1 MQSLQ
6 FPILFLSCFPLLAAG
21 SSQLLLNQ
29 AGQNRA
35 YSGIGQ
41 IALSSTCT
49 AFFIQTPG
57 NGPAYALSA
66 GHCYSLHAQ
75 EVYLD
80 LAPSAN
86 TRSVLFNYFSDTR
99 AEQVSV
105 PIRRIAY
112 STMKGWD
119 LLVLELGATRADLA
133 ARIVPVELE
142 PSDPSIGEPIFVAGI
157 PASFFEQGDR
167 YLRRASCT
175 AGERV
180 DLLEFTWHFYNMR
193 RHDCED
199 IVGGISGSPAIAERT
214 GRAVGIVNTTTH
226 LAWNTGGDFDCYA
239 GRPCE
244 IGSGGQRVEEET
256 NYFVPVA
263 GLIRC
268 FAPTGEFSPATEG
281 CPLDRGR
288 PSLTVTRRQRN
299 QQPGAT
305 WAATVTTTAE
315 TYRYKSVAA
324 GAGDCRDAA
333 GYSQPVRMAERN
345 TIDDALPR
353 EENRYLLC
361 VVPEGVPVRDATV
374 LIARIDATPPVLP
387 PFYSVMDNAAN
398 YRIAFEFIP
407 PELSSYSYKFG
418 APDATQCDDTGY
430 RPYLRI
436 PVSLSMREGPY
447 RFCFY
452 AQDEADNRSQPFSL
466 TLGGGAS
473 LLPQGIG
480 HAAGFRPAVFAPG
493 QWISMYGLELGD
505 YTPMLGDRALF
516 IGYRSATQINA
527 RIPQDAAAGEA
538 RIGTERVMI
547 GPLSPG
553 ILFASY
559 VSGGQILAYTSGLAA
574 ARPADLRAEIGR
586 TALRVESIEAF
597 PETGIELVRLRLP
610 EGHNLQ
616 GRQFVRILAATH
628 ASNRA
633 AITLP

>member
-1 MQSLQ
+1 
-6 FPILFLSCFPLLAAG
+6 LLAAG
-21 SSQLLLNQ
+21 SSHLLLNS

-35 YSGIGQ
+35 YTGIGQ
-41 IALSSTCT
+41 FALSSTCT

-57 NGPAYALSA
+57 SGPAYALSA
-66 GHCYSLHAQ
+66 GHCYSLNAQ

-80 LAPSAN
+80 LAPSVN
-86 TRSVLFNYFSDTR
+86 TRPVLFNYFSDTR
-99 AEQVSV
+99 TEQVTV

-119 LLVLELGATRADLA
+119 LLLLELSATRADLA
-133 ARIVPVELE
+133 ARITPIELE
-142 PSDPSIGEPIFVAGI
+142 PNEASGGEPISVAGI
-157 PASFFEQGDR
+157 PASFFEQSDR
-167 YLRRASCT
+167 YLRRARCT
-175 AGERV
+175 TGERV

-199 IVGGISGSPAIAERT
+199 IVGGISGSPVISERT
-214 GRAVGIVNTTTH
+214 GRALGIVNTTTH
-226 LAWNTGGDFDCYA
+226 LAWNMGGDFDCYA

-256 NYFVPVA
+256 SYFVPVA
-263 GLIRC
+263 GLLRC
-268 FAPTGEFSPATEG
+268 FSPAGEFTLANEG
-281 CPLDRGR
+281 CPLDSGR
-288 PSLTVTRRQRN
+288 PTLSVTRRQRN

-305 WAATVTTTAE
+305 WAATVNTTAA
-315 TYRYKSVAA
+315 TYRYKAIAA
-324 GAGDCRDAA
+324 GSGDCRDEA
-333 GYSQPVRMAERN
+333 GYSQPVRLAERN
-345 TIDDALPR
+345 MIDDALPG

-361 VVPEGVPVRDATV
+361 VAPEGAPVRDATV

-387 PFYSVMDNAAN
+387 PFYSVTDNTTN

-436 PVSLSMREGPY
+436 PVSLSIREGPY

-452 AQDEADNRSQPFSL
+452 TQDEADNRSQPFAL
-466 TLGGGAS
+466 TLGAGAS

-493 QWISMYGLELGD
+493 QWISIYGLELED
-505 YTPMLGDRALF
+505 YTPMLGDRRLL

-527 RIPQDAAAGEA
+527 SIPQDAAPGEG
-538 RIGTERVMI
+538 RIGTERIVI
-547 GPLSPG
+547 APLSPG
-553 ILFASY
+553 ILLAAHI
-559 VSGGQILAYTSGLAA
+559 SGGQILAYTSGLAT
-574 ARPADLRAEIGR
+574 ARTTDLRAEIGR
-586 TALRVESIEAF
+586 TALAVESIEAF

-616 GRQFVRILAATH
+616 GRQFVRILASTH
-628 ASNRA
+628 ASNRY